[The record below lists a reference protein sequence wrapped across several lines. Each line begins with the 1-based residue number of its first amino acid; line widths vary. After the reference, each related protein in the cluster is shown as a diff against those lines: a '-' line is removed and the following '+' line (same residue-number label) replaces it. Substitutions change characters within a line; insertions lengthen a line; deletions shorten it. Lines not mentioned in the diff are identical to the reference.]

1 MRSDGLN
8 EPTME
13 PVRVQH
19 ALDGLERG
27 VAWRLPS
34 FSMRFEPTLERAFL
48 RYRAESV
55 LMLQRLAMIIGG
67 LLYVL
72 YFWHDAV
79 THRHYADPLIW
90 GTVLAFAVPGN
101 AALFFATYVR
111 DPWRYTL
118 TIARI
123 GALFHTA
130 GMLLISAMVA
140 DRGGAGWYQF
150 MVIQLLYDFFLLG
163 LLWSQA
169 NLLALLT
176 VLVAPAL
183 MLILRSHPGEV
194 FHHSFFIAATATLGS
209 IGCYVQE
216 RSQRLSW
223 LRIQLLQQMS
233 ERDPL
238 THLFN
243 HRAFY
248 SRGDR
253 LIRHARREGRYLA
266 VLGIDIDWFKRFN
279 DLYGH
284 LAGDEC
290 LRQVA
295 SVVADHARRPLD
307 LAGRL
312 GGEEF
317 AVFLYDTDRA
327 SALSRAEDLREA
339 VRNLELPGKARI
351 SVSIGVATATPLD
364 SVNMEIMVGQA
375 DVALYRAKHDLRD
388 CVREWADDKIRPTLQ
403 LVSGQD
409 VRNAS
414 KGSASGPAAGGASSA

>member
-34 FSMRFEPTLERAFL
+34 FRLRFEPTLERAFL

-130 GMLLISAMVA
+130 GMLLISAMVGPIVSKFS
-140 DRGGAGWYQF
+140 DR
-150 MVIQLLYDFFLLG
+150 IPLP
-163 LLWSQA
+163 
-169 NLLALLT
+169 T
-176 VLVAPAL
+176 RL
-183 MLILRSHPGEV
+183 M
-194 FHHSFFIAATATLGS
+194 
-209 IGCYVQE
+209 
-216 RSQRLSW
+216 
-223 LRIQLLQQMS
+223 
-233 ERDPL
+233 
-238 THLFN
+238 
-243 HRAFY
+243 
-248 SRGDR
+248 
-253 LIRHARREGRYLA
+253 
-266 VLGIDIDWFKRFN
+266 
-279 DLYGH
+279 
-284 LAGDEC
+284 
-290 LRQVA
+290 
-295 SVVADHARRPLD
+295 RRP
-307 LAGRL
+307 
-312 GGEEF
+312 
-317 AVFLYDTDRA
+317 
-327 SALSRAEDLREA
+327 
-339 VRNLELPGKARI
+339 
-351 SVSIGVATATPLD
+351 AT
-364 SVNMEIMVGQA
+364 V
-375 DVALYRAKHDLRD
+375 
-388 CVREWADDKIRPTLQ
+388 PT
-403 LVSGQD
+403 
-409 VRNAS
+409 
-414 KGSASGPAAGGASSA
+414 